1 MDLVNDPPPPPPTPA
16 PPKKCIIIVPKFS
29 LGITV
34 ILREIDNGYAKL
46 WG

>member
-1 MDLVNDPPPPPPTPA
+1 MDLVNDPPPPPP
-16 PPKKCIIIVPKFS
+16 PPLQKKCIIIVSKFP

>member
-1 MDLVNDPPPPPPTPA
+1 MDLLNDPPPPA
-16 PPKKCIIIVPKFS
+16 PPKKKCIIIVPKFP